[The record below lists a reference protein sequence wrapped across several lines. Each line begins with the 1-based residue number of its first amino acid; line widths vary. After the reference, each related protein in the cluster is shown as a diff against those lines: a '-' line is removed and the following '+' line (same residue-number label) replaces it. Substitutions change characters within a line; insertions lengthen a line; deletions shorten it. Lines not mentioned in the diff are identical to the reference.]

1 MRMTMILPLLMLLT
15 ACGLDQTTP
24 EVEDMPTAGAEMLV
38 AGGCFWCVE
47 ADLEKLEG
55 VSDVVSGYGGGET
68 ANPTYK
74 NYSKGGHREVAL
86 VRYDP
91 EDISFEELAEFF
103 IRTIDVTDDGG
114 QFCDRGFGYTTAVY
128 YGTEEE
134 RQILETVIAEGEEE
148 LGKEIVTPIE
158 AKPAFYPAE
167 MYHQDYYMKNPRQYG
182 VYRGLCGRDRTVR
195 NLWGKSAGEL
205 LADRK

>member
-1 MRMTMILPLLMLLT
+1 MTILIPLFLLV
-15 ACGLDQTTP
+15 ASCDLDQSKP
-24 EVEDMPTAGAEMLV
+24 ELEPAAEAGAEMLV

-47 ADLEKLEG
+47 ADLEKLPG
-55 VSDVVSGYGGGET
+55 VAEVVSGYAGGKV
-68 ANPTYK
+68 ANPTYQ
-74 NYSKGGHREVAL
+74 NYSKTGHREVAL

-91 EDISFEELAEFF
+91 ETISFEELAEFF

-114 QFCDRGFGYTTAVY
+114 QFCDRGYGYTTAVY
-128 YGTEEE
+128 FGTEEE
-134 RQILETVIAEGEEE
+134 RQILETVISEGEEE
-148 LGKEIVTPIE
+148 LGKDIVTPIE
-158 AKPAFYPAE
+158 AMPTFYPAE

-205 LADRK
+205 LAARK